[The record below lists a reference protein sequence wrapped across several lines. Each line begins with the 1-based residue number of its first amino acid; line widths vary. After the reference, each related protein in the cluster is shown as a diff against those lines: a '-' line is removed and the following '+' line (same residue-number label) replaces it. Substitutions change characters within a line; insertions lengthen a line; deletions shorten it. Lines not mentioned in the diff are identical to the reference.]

1 MQPYPN
7 LFTSGVLWRIPAF
20 ATTDDRRK
28 HADRKQSSPKSQE
41 SATERTRNRVLLFS
55 GMWELVLYRAEV
67 LRTHGFQVITP
78 RTKEDAVHAIK
89 CGELDVAVL
98 TYTLP
103 NEIVHELADL
113 LREHCPECRLIAIS
127 DSGKVDRKIAPDAT
141 VLANQGPAGLIQALR
156 RLQRRQ

>member
-1 MQPYPN
+1 M
-7 LFTSGVLWRIPAF
+7 
-20 ATTDDRRK
+20 
-28 HADRKQSSPKSQE
+28 
-41 SATERTRNRVLLFS
+41 
-55 GMWELVLYRAEV
+55 
-67 LRTHGFQVITP
+67 
-78 RTKEDAVHAIK
+78 HAIK